1 MRWYLLDTF
10 VCNAANWIYVSFYVR
25 FTSYWKKSIDE
36 DDDDDNDDNVD
47 GDDDDNVV
55 VLVVVARDD
64 VPMTLHELF
73 TLARG

>member
-36 DDDDDNDDNVD
+36 DDDDKDDNVD

>member
-10 VCNAANWIYVSFYVR
+10 VCNAANWIDVSFYVR

-36 DDDDDNDDNVD
+36 DDDDKDDNVD